1 MQVPNKMENQGA
13 LLLRSSTSR
22 GAERRYRSPT
32 LSSLFSL
39 LLFFWNS
46 VWFCVDLCLEIDSSF
61 ICGRRGLVESNDVWF
76 FCIFVMWDLIWF
88 VLRGRL
94 EAIRVRFSLW
104 IQHLGFVCSWII
116 EVLLLVSLCAES
128 GRYGQASGRPVLDLR
143 RLERGTRPG
152 YQCCSRGEAC
162 LQGRWRSGP
171 PTSTSTSSILC
182 HCEHPHYSPFS
193 VSSCI

>member
-1 MQVPNKMENQGA
+1 MLARFQSQ
-13 LLLRSSTSR
+13 L
-22 GAERRYRSPT
+22 
-32 LSSLFSL
+32 SLFLPIHFPFHLPPTGCKCQIKWRTRELSC
-39 LLFFWNS
+39 
-46 VWFCVDLCLEIDSSF
+46 CVAAPAGVQSD
-61 ICGRRGLVESNDVWF
+61 GT
-76 FCIFVMWDLIWF
+76 
-88 VLRGRL
+88 
-94 EAIRVRFSLW
+94 
-104 IQHLGFVCSWII
+104 
-116 EVLLLVSLCAES
+116 ES

>member
-1 MQVPNKMENQGA
+1 LNVSQVPVSQ
-13 LLLRSSTSR
+13 LSLSLPFHFPFHLP
-22 GAERRYRSPT
+22 PT
-32 LSSLFSL
+32 GCKCQIKWRTRELSC
-39 LLFFWNS
+39 
-46 VWFCVDLCLEIDSSF
+46 CVAAPAGVQSD
-61 ICGRRGLVESNDVWF
+61 
-76 FCIFVMWDLIWF
+76 
-88 VLRGRL
+88 
-94 EAIRVRFSLW
+94 
-104 IQHLGFVCSWII
+104 
-116 EVLLLVSLCAES
+116 ES